1 MSKDAFNTD
10 DKSGSKDEGNKDTQ
24 NQNASQGNDPN
35 PLDAVVGEGKKYK
48 DAGELVQGY
57 NAGQEHIL
65 QIEAENKT
73 LRESSEK
80 AKGVQDVLD
89 AVAAANTGEGDTLD
103 PDRVAQMIQDGI
115 AANDAKSAGDVNQ
128 ATVNAKFIEMF
139 GDKAGAEVAKRAL
152 ELNMSVDAMKA
163 MARTSPAAALALFP
177 QAAQSSQGS
186 GESNPSKSTVNTD
199 ALNLQPKTGGTRQEY
214 VDKRREMNTE
224 KAGSGDKW
232 YFSAKTQN
240 EIMGKAK
247 SEEGQAFFG

>member
-10 DKSGSKDEGNKDTQ
+10 DKSGSKDEGNKDNQ

-57 NAGQEHIL
+57 NASQEHISK
-65 QIEAENKT
+65 IEAENKT

-89 AVAAANTGEGDTLD
+89 AVAAANTGEGDALD
-103 PDRVAQMIQDGI
+103 PDKVAQMIQDGI
-115 AANDAKSAGDVNQ
+115 AANDAKSVGDANQ
-128 ATVNAKFIEMF
+128 AKVNAKFIEMF
-139 GDKAGAEVAKRAL
+139 GDKAGESVAKRAL

-163 MARTSPAAALALFP
+163 MARTSPVAALALFP
-177 QAAQSSQGS
+177 QAASSSQGS
-186 GESNPSKSTVNTD
+186 EESNPSKSTINTD
-199 ALNLQPKTGGTRQEY
+199 ALNLKPKAGGTRQEY
-214 VDKRREMNTE
+214 VDKKRTMNAE
-224 KAGSGDKW
+224 KKGSGDAW

-240 EIMGKAK
+240 EIMGKARG
-247 SEEGQAFFG
+247 EEGQAFFG